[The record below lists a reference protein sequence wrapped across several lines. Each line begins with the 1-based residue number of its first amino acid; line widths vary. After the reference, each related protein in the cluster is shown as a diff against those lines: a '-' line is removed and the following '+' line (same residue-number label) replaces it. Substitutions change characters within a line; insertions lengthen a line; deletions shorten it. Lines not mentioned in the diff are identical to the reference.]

1 MEQII
6 DMVIQWDQQAM
17 LFIHSHSGPFLDS
30 LMAGITEKYNW
41 IPLYLL
47 LVFLLIRQFGWHA
60 LYSIVAV
67 VLLVVISDQ
76 LTSSLMK
83 PFFQRLRPCHDPEIG
98 HMVRIITKCGG
109 YYGFVS
115 SHAANSFAVTTFFW
129 CLFHTHTR
137 WIVWIVLW
145 PIVVSYSRIY
155 LGVHY
160 PLDILGGAL
169 VGVFLGYAMYR
180 FMGWLSPKVPFSFRV
195 TGN

>member
-6 DMVIQWDQQAM
+6 EILVHWDQQVM
-17 LFIHSHSGPFLDS
+17 LAIHGLSNPFFDQ
-30 LMAGITEKYNW
+30 LMAAITEKYNW

-47 LVFLLIRQFGWHA
+47 LVYLLVRQFGWHA
-60 LYSIVAV
+60 LYSIAAV

-76 LTSSLMK
+76 LTSSFMK
-83 PFFQRLRPCHDPEIG
+83 PFFQRFRPCHDPEIG

-129 CLFHTHTR
+129 CLFHR
-137 WIVWIVLW
+137 RFPWIGWIVLW
-145 PIVVSYSRIY
+145 PLVVGYSRIY

-169 VGVFLGYAMYR
+169 VGIVLGYMVFGFTRLA
-180 FMGWLSPKVPFSFRV
+180 SQKVPFNFRI